1 MGRKSSSRV
10 SEVVIW
16 RINHSSGKSI
26 EREEAQEGDVEYF
39 SWKSESGQMTQ
50 TDPSYE

>member
-1 MGRKSSSRV
+1 MEVLGQKERK
-10 SEVVIW
+10 
-16 RINHSSGKSI
+16 
-26 EREEAQEGDVEYF
+26 AQEGDVEYF